1 MTWLMTSC
9 KWWLHAIIDFFES
22 TVLGDPTT
30 VGLENLVRGHGHNA
44 RDIEK
49 LMRLMARVEL
59 VWILTFRSRLLI
71 VFKGW
76 SILRYKAI
84 FLNTFNLA
92 EEGRL
97 RAFIYEKYQMKQ

>member
-1 MTWLMTSC
+1 MVDDNMQMMTTWC
-9 KWWLHAIIDFFES
+9 NRFFES

-59 VWILTFRSRLLI
+59 V
-71 VFKGW
+71 
-76 SILRYKAI
+76 
-84 FLNTFNLA
+84 
-92 EEGRL
+92 
-97 RAFIYEKYQMKQ
+97 